1 MRRSGSLVL
10 VLAACATNTP
20 ASPAPASDGP
30 PRTTPD
36 PAPSPASEAKMQT
49 LLITEATPLALR
61 SGVTLRYENIVIEE
75 IAAGP
80 PGYPA
85 GSGVTLTLVVD
96 GIGGGVAIRRP
107 ISLLSRGYS
116 SHDVA
121 WFGPYR
127 VRVLD
132 VKDPYKREAAVE
144 LTVEEVTG
152 DVLPGAP
159 VVATITKGGSIELG
173 DATMIF
179 VVHGYRGTTPGETS
193 PLLLT
198 TRYQVPGAEPEEQ
211 QDALEGSPMRWT
223 WRDHRFTIR
232 DHEFDDSMRLELSRL
247 RVAPLRPSQ

>member
-1 MRRSGSLVL
+1 MRRPGCLVL
-10 VLAACATNTP
+10 MLAACATRTP
-20 ASPAPASDGP
+20 AQPTQASDVPPQVGP
-30 PRTTPD
+30 TSP
-36 PAPSPASEAKMQT
+36 PANEAKMQT
-49 LLITEATPLALR
+49 LQLTRATPLTLR
-61 SGVTLRYENIVIEE
+61 SGVTLQYEDIVIEE

-85 GSGVTLTLVVD
+85 GSGVTLTLIVE
-96 GIGGGVAIRRP
+96 GLGGVPIRRP
-107 ISLLSRGYS
+107 ISLLSQGYTT
-116 SHDVA
+116 HDVA

-132 VKDPYKREAAVE
+132 VKDPYKREAVVE
-144 LTVEEVTG
+144 LTVEEVT
-152 DVLPGAP
+152 DEVLPGAP

>member
-1 MRRSGSLVL
+1 
-10 VLAACATNTP
+10 
-20 ASPAPASDGP
+20 
-30 PRTTPD
+30 
-36 PAPSPASEAKMQT
+36 MQT
-49 LLITEATPLALR
+49 LQLTRATPLTLR
-61 SGVTLRYENIVIEE
+61 SGVTLHYEDIVIEE

-85 GSGVTLTLVVD
+85 GSGVTLTLIVE
-96 GIGGGVAIRRP
+96 GLGGAPIRRP
-107 ISLLSRGYS
+107 ISLLSQGYTT
-116 SHDVA
+116 HDVA

-132 VKDPYKREAAVE
+132 VKDPYKREAVVE
-144 LTVEEVTG
+144 LTVDAVT
-152 DVLPGAP
+152 DEVLPGAP

-179 VVHGYRGTTPGETS
+179 VAHGYRRTRPGETS

-198 TRYQVPGAEPEEQ
+198 TRYQVPGAGPEEQ

-223 WRDHRFTIR
+223 WRDHHFTLR
-232 DHEFDDSMRLELSRL
+232 DHEFDDSMRLEISRL